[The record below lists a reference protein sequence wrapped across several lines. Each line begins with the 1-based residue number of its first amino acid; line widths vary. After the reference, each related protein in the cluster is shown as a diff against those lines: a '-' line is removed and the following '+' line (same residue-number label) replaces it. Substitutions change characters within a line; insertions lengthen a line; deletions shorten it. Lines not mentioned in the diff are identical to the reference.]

1 MEELDNGFQIIEGK
15 KNILVVAGHNFEH
28 GRQGKMK
35 FAEWGTGDIARNL
48 CNKFDLFGLISTKEQ
63 LDPNWYVDSP
73 FREEI
78 RKLIMKNNIKLVV
91 DIHGSGMQNEE
102 LVFCRGNKKF
112 KESYAVI
119 VRNFLKN
126 EQLTLAEELDEKV
139 AVVEIEIREDGRIPT
154 INEEKFKKAQQIIID
169 LINKIL

>member
-28 GRQGKMK
+28 GRQGKIK

-48 CNKFDLFGLISTKEQ
+48 CDKFGIIGLISTKEQ
-63 LDPNWYVDSP
+63 MDPNWYVDSP

-78 RKLIMKNNIKLVV
+78 RQLILKNKIKLVV

-102 LVFCRGNKKF
+102 LVYWRGNKRF
-112 KESYAVI
+112 KENYAI
-119 VRNFLKN
+119 EVRDFLKN
-126 EQLTLAEELDEKV
+126 EQITLAEELDEKV
-139 AVVEIEIREDGRIPT
+139 AVVEVEIREDGRIPT
-154 INEEKFKKAQQIIID
+154 IDEENFKMAQQIIID
-169 LINKIL
+169 LMNKLL